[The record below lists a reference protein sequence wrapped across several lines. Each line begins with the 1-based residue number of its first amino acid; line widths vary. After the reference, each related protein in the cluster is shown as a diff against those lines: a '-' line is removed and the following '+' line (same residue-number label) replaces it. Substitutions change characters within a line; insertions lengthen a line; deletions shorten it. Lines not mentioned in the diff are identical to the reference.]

1 MYKIIGLSFKVRT
14 VLRKVV
20 QLKIKNPKSC
30 LSKQNKLLTINFA
43 ILSTLTVLFETHVN
57 KYWVL

>member
-30 LSKQNKLLTINFA
+30 LSKIKKLITINFA
-43 ILSTLTVLFETHVN
+43 ILLTLTVLFETHVN

>member
-1 MYKIIGLSFKVRT
+1 MYKIKGLSFKVRT

-30 LSKQNKLLTINFA
+30 LSQTKKILTINFA